1 MEILKGYDQLE
12 RYADLDID
20 TIFHP
25 IGTGMFSV
33 EQFNEWVN
41 EAIRISD
48 KYNTTLIGTSHADG
62 SYQNCGVS
70 IPISYVIKK
79 GQVVFIS
86 QNDTRSRIY
95 DSKTDNVYLCE
106 QEVIDSHTLK
116 D

>member
-41 EAIRISD
+41 EAIRISA

-79 GQVVFIS
+79 
-86 QNDTRSRIY
+86 RSSCIY
-95 DSKTDNVYLCE
+95 FTE
-106 QEVIDSHTLK
+106 
-116 D
+116 

>member
-41 EAIRISD
+41 EAFEFRI
-48 KYNTTLIGTSHADG
+48 NTIQL
-62 SYQNCGVS
+62 
-70 IPISYVIKK
+70 
-79 GQVVFIS
+79 
-86 QNDTRSRIY
+86 
-95 DSKTDNVYLCE
+95 
-106 QEVIDSHTLK
+106 
-116 D
+116 